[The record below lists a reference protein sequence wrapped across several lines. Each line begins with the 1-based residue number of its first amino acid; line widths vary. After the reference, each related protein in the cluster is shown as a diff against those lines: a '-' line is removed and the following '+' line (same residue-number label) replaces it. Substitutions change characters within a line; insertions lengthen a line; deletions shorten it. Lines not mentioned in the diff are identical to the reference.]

1 MVSINRQ
8 RLPNARELLAAGL
21 PMCQDD
27 CIPASGPKGEVL
39 GVSSVVLAGAFSAG
53 PFSWA
58 GKPFGQGTFEVDVF
72 LLSLP
77 GEDITSL
84 ASADRLSERMRRPIL
99 TAPVTVSP
107 QQ

>member
-1 MVSINRQ
+1 MRQLKCRAATRTSMVSINRQ

-84 ASADRLSERMRRPIL
+84 AS
-99 TAPVTVSP
+99 
-107 QQ
+107 